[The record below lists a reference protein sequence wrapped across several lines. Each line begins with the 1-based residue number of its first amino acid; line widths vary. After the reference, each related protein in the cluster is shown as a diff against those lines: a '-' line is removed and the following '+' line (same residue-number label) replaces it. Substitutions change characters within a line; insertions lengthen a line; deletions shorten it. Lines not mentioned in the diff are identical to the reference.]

1 MNPLRRIEQEVL
13 VAGQEWT
20 RLELQRRLQEQCDG
34 MAMECPDSGQ
44 ALKNT
49 RRREL
54 NLDTVAGG
62 VKLWARY
69 GHCVEQCPWICPTRV
84 TGA

>member
-34 MAMECPDSGQ
+34 MAMELAMEP
-44 ALKNT
+44 AL
-49 RRREL
+49 
-54 NLDTVAGG
+54 
-62 VKLWARY
+62 
-69 GHCVEQCPWICPTRV
+69 
-84 TGA
+84 GAYDIDQSH

>member
-1 MNPLRRIEQEVL
+1 MNPLQRIEQEVL

-49 RRREL
+49 RL
-54 NLDTVAGG
+54 YNDN
-62 VKLWARY
+62 Y
-69 GHCVEQCPWICPTRV
+69 SSPWE
-84 TGA
+84 